1 MLPGPASRPLT
12 GSPSGFACC
21 KPFPSNFPFQVIDNI
36 SNVFGKTRQ
45 CISHGKY
52 FRGLHLFSFPLPFPT
67 QAGKRK
73 GRFS

>member
-1 MLPGPASRPLT
+1 MLQAPPLE
-12 GSPSGFACC
+12 
-21 KPFPSNFPFQVIDNI
+21 FPFQVIDNI

-52 FRGLHLFSFPLPFPT
+52 FRGLDLFSFPLPCPT

-73 GRFS
+73 GRVSIE